1 MNLGIENETLEFKK
15 TTGELKKAVVSISSM
30 INKHGIA
37 TLYFGVSPKEEVLGQ
52 DLYEETLRNVSQAIA
67 ENIKP
72 QIYPTIEK
80 QTLDGKSVIKIEA
93 NGDEM
98 PYIYI

>member
-1 MNLGIENETLEFKK
+1 M
-15 TTGELKKAVVSISSM
+15 
-30 INKHGIA
+30 
-37 TLYFGVSPKEEVLGQ
+37 GQ
-52 DLYEETLRNVSQAIA
+52 DVSEETLRNVSQAIA

-72 QIYPTIEK
+72 QIYLTIKK